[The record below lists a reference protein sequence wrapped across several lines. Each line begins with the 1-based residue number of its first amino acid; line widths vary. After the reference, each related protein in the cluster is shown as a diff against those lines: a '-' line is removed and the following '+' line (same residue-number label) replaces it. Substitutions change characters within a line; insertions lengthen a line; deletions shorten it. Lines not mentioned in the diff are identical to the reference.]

1 MDKKELLIKLCQDIF
16 AGPVGSEKSNAL
28 IDLMVRYVENGE
40 IPFKVN
46 AVDVVVYDNS
56 MYDLGM
62 LDLGEFKIYD
72 SLKTGRDGDSIRMTR
87 FLRLTKGVGEDE
99 REIDIEFCCRY
110 LVRYLH

>member
-56 MYDLGM
+56 MYDLGVA
-62 LDLGEFKIYD
+62 DLGEYMIYD
-72 SLKTGRDGDSIRMTR
+72 SLKTGKGKDDGQIVMTR
-87 FLRLTKGVGEDE
+87 FIRLTKGVGENM
-99 REIDIEFCCRY
+99 RELCIE
-110 LVRYLH
+110 L